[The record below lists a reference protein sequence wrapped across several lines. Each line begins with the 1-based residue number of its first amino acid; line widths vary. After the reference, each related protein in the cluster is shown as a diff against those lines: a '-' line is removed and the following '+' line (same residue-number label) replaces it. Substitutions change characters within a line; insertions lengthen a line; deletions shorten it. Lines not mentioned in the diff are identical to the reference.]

1 MVRPMHELLEM
12 LLSEEYLF
20 KKPLYDKITHFN
32 YRGLCE
38 KVSYLHFNKE
48 LISDHEFFKLRKYIE
63 ENRPSKWSSFS
74 AFKYRNYDFYWNPN
88 NQKARIKW
96 LKKHIKH
103 TRYNHLNCIP
113 NGK

>member
-1 MVRPMHELLEM
+1 MVRPMHELLEIM
-12 LLSEEYLF
+12 LSQKKLF
-20 KKPLYDKITHFN
+20 DNTNLYKSGLCSKAVYLYDA
-32 YRGLCE
+32 L
-38 KVSYLHFNKE
+38 L
-48 LISDHEFFKLRKYIE
+48 LINNHEFFKLRKYIE
-63 ENRPSKWSSFS
+63 ENRPSKYSSFD
-74 AFKYRNYDFYWNPN
+74 AFKHRNSTFYWDVN